1 MKTPRE
7 LLVLLVG
14 VLIAFTGCD
23 KKNEPAPDPPGP
35 ETGILKLNVGITV
48 DETPAG
54 RVEEVSTDDFIV
66 WVITE
71 DGVDTV
77 AKFDPWSAAPDEI
90 ELEPGEYYV
99 VAQNIYPPP
108 AAAFETPWYHG
119 ESDVFSIDKEEIQT
133 ISVTC
138 TLANYKVA
146 FNYSPNVQAD
156 FTTWSAKDT
165 RAVSGEYLEWPK
177 DDDREGYFL
186 TGEDLSIEVH
196 LEYQKEFGDEGV
208 ISRDFYTTIPDPS
221 AATLYQINI
230 DATLS
235 NGEIILLIDVD
246 DGFETIEIDLTASL
260 TFYGPGTYEE
270 IEGGATVTNGPNNPV
285 QGFGKAITTWELS
298 DVLLA
303 NNKRVLWGPTPNGIK
318 GSMDNDIFEDSSP
331 NEILDFDPV
340 ASDLTNGHMVF
351 TGSTIIALSV
361 NPGSANVDLMF
372 EIWVKNDADAPIPL
386 ISPIDLGL
394 PPSIGGLA
402 EFNSSSDVI
411 VVDFVLRA
419 KDAGAGESTYVTF
432 LDYYDA
438 AHNIPDQLAYSSYSG
453 GFYWSNLDK

>member
-1 MKTPRE
+1 MKTPKE
-7 LLVLLVG
+7 LLVLLIGMLV
-14 VLIAFTGCD
+14 AFTGCD
-23 KKNEPAPDPPGP
+23 KNSEPAPDPGP
-35 ETGILKLNVGITV
+35 ETGILKLNLGITI
-48 DETPAG
+48 DESPAG

-66 WVITE
+66 WIITS
-71 DGVDTV
+71 DGADTV
-77 AKFDPWSAAPDEI
+77 ASFDPWSTAPEEI

-99 VAQNIYPPP
+99 VAQNMYPPP
-108 AAAFETPWYHG
+108 AAAFESPWYYG
-119 ESDVFSIDKEEIQT
+119 ESDVFSIDKEEIHT
-133 ISVTC
+133 ITVDC

-146 FNYSPNVQAD
+146 FNYSSNVQAD
-156 FTTWSAKDT
+156 FTTWSAKAT

-177 DDDREGYFL
+177 DEDREGYFL

-208 ISRDFYTTIPDPS
+208 ITRDFYTTINFPA
-221 AATLYQINI
+221 AATLYNINV
-230 DATLS
+230 DAALED
-235 NGEIILLIDVD
+235 GEIILLINVD
-246 DGFETIEIDLTASL
+246 DGFETVEIDLTASL

-270 IEGGATVTNGPNNPV
+270 IPGGATVTNGPDNPE

-318 GSMDNDIFEDSSP
+318 GSMNDEIFDDSSP

-340 ASDLTNGHMVF
+340 ASDLPNGHMVF
-351 TGSTIIALSV
+351 TGSTIISLAV
-361 NPGSANVDLMF
+361 TPGSANVDLMF
-372 EIWVKNDADAPIPL
+372 EIWVKDDADAPIPL
-386 ISPIDLGL
+386 ISPVDLGL

-411 VVDFVLRA
+411 VVDFILKA
-419 KDAGAGESTYVTF
+419 KNEGAGETTYVSF

-438 AHNIPDQLAYSSYSG
+438 ASTIPDKLAYSSYSG

>member
-1 MKTPRE
+1 MKSSKE

-14 VLIAFTGCD
+14 VLFAFTGCD
-23 KKNEPAPDPPGP
+23 KNNEPAPDPGP
-35 ETGILKLNVGITV
+35 ETGILKLNLGITV
-48 DETPAG
+48 DESPAG

-66 WVITE
+66 WIITE
-71 DGVDTV
+71 DGADTV
-77 AKFDPWSAAPDEI
+77 AKFDPWSTAPDEI

-99 VAQNIYPPP
+99 VAQNLYPPP
-108 AAAFETPWYHG
+108 AAAFETPWYYG
-119 ESDVFSIDKEEIQT
+119 ESEVFSIDKEEIQT

-138 TLANYKVA
+138 SLANYKVA
-146 FNYSPNVQAD
+146 FNYSSNVQAD
-156 FTTWSAKDT
+156 FTTWSATAT
-165 RAVSGEYLEWPK
+165 RGVSGDYLTWPK

-196 LEYQKEFGDEGV
+196 LEYQKEFGDGGV
-208 ISRDFYTTIPDPS
+208 ITRDFYTTIVSPA
-221 AATLYQINI
+221 AATLYNVNI

-235 NGEIILLIDVD
+235 NGEIVLLINVD
-246 DGFETIEIDLTASL
+246 DGFETVEIDLTASL

-270 IEGGATVTNGPNNPV
+270 IEGGATVTNGPDNPE

-318 GSMDNDIFEDSSP
+318 GSMDNDVFEDSSP

-340 ASDLTNGHMVF
+340 ASDLANGYMVF
-351 TGSTIIALSV
+351 TGSTVIALAV
-361 NPGSANVDLMF
+361 APGSADVDLMF
-372 EIWVKNDADAPIPL
+372 EIWVKNDADAAIPL
-386 ISPIDLGL
+386 VSPTDLGL

-411 VVDFVLRA
+411 VVDFVLKA
-419 KDAGAGESTYVTF
+419 KDAGSDPSTYVSF

-438 AHNIPDQLAYSSYSG
+438 ASTIQGNFAYSSYSG